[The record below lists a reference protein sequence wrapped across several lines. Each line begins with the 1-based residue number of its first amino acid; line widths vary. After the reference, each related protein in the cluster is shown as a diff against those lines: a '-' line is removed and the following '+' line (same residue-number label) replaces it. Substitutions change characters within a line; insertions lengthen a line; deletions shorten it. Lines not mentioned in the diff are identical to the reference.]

1 MLILKLVVVIGWKM
15 SDILISEKIKIKA
28 VSSYIPEKSNSVT
41 PLYFFSYTV
50 KIKNNDTNDIKLLTR
65 HWDIL
70 DANGNLHVVNG
81 EGVIGEKPIIKSGQ
95 IYKYTSFCPLKTEFG
110 SMKGFYTFK
119 NDLGYKL
126 QSFVPEFSLIVP
138 NMVN

>member
-1 MLILKLVVVIGWKM
+1 MFNNVSLGKPVLPLKV
-15 SDILISEKIKIKA
+15 
-28 VSSYIPEKSNSVT
+28 
-41 PLYFFSYTV
+41 
-50 KIKNNDTNDIKLLTR
+50 
-65 HWDIL
+65 
-70 DANGNLHVVNG
+70 
-81 EGVIGEKPIIKSGQ
+81 GEKPIIKSGQ

>member
-1 MLILKLVVVIGWKM
+1 MYSKTTKKINITVNPYFLEDQSEPEDQHYVWAYQVTIDNQSNNRVQLKNRYWKII
-15 SDILISEKIKIKA
+15 D
-28 VSSYIPEKSNSVT
+28 SNGSQQEV
-41 PLYFFSYTV
+41 
-50 KIKNNDTNDIKLLTR
+50 R
-65 HWDIL
+65 
-70 DANGNLHVVNG
+70 G

-119 NDLGYKL
+119 NNLGYKL

>member
-1 MLILKLVVVIGWKM
+1 MKKN
-15 SDILISEKIKIKA
+15 SDINIKVK
-28 VSSYIPEKSNSVT
+28 SSFLENKSNEEQSMY
-41 PLYFFSYTV
+41 LFSYSV
-50 KIKNNDTNDIKLLTR
+50 EIQNDSRKQIQLLTR

-119 NDLGYKL
+119 NNLGYKL